1 MKTVMDV
8 LKQIKGEGNET
19 NTLTGK
25 GAFSSQ
31 SFGSFVNA
39 LANDKDFMVK
49 SYDKAQ
55 GKEVERNVREL
66 LVADAKKTLDNAKY
80 PQKSESAVLNTT
92 ELATNGLAQVIPT
105 IVGEWLRTGK
115 KLPLPDQKDFNGS
128 IYLMP
133 VKGKTKTVTVRDIK
147 TKEVLGTAEITTQ
160 DSVQVRVKSPV
171 PSHLQ
176 QKVRK
181 DVNGKIINK

>member
-8 LKQIKGEGNET
+8 LKQIKGEGNE
-19 NTLTGK
+19 NKTLTGK

-31 SFGSFVNA
+31 SFSTFVNS

-49 SYDKAQ
+49 SYDKSS
-55 GKEVERNVREL
+55 GKEVERNVSEL

-80 PQKSESAVLNTT
+80 PQKSEAAVLNTS
-92 ELATNGLAQVIPT
+92 ELATSGLAQAIPSM
-105 IVGEWLRTGK
+105 VGEWLRTGK

-133 VKGKTKTVTVRDIK
+133 VKGKKKTITVRDIK

-171 PSHLQ
+171 PAHLQ
-176 QKVRK
+176 TKVRK
-181 DVNGKIINK
+181 DINGKIINK